1 LLLPFQSLPGCQ
13 HTGRSPVQIWCLC
26 RVAEEVAA
34 VVAASTQS
42 LHGPAQI
49 STSRLAHTCEWRRV
63 RAKNAR
69 RTTAWPGGTKFY
81 ASTHAD
87 QHISCDPGSVAF
99 RCLIVDDQRSFCEAA
114 RELLEGQGLTVVG
127 CATTS
132 AEALRSV
139 RELRPE
145 VALVDIDLGPDSGF
159 DLARRL
165 ADDVDGN
172 SPRVILVSTHDERD
186 FVKLIESSPVVGF
199 LAKTELSAERI
210 YQLLDRAAG

>member
-1 LLLPFQSLPGCQ
+1 M
-13 HTGRSPVQIWCLC
+13 
-26 RVAEEVAA
+26 
-34 VVAASTQS
+34 
-42 LHGPAQI
+42 
-49 STSRLAHTCEWRRV
+49 
-63 RAKNAR
+63 
-69 RTTAWPGGTKFY
+69 KFY

-87 QHISCDPGSVAF
+87 QHISCDPGGVAL
-99 RCLIVDDQRSFCEAA
+99 RCLIVDDQPSFCEAA

-127 CATTS
+127 CATSS

-186 FVKLIESSPVVGF
+186 FVKLIESSPAVGF

-210 YQLLDRAAG
+210 YQLLDRSAG

>member
-1 LLLPFQSLPGCQ
+1 
-13 HTGRSPVQIWCLC
+13 V
-26 RVAEEVAA
+26 VVA

-42 LHGPAQI
+42 LHRPAQI
-49 STSRLAHTCEWRRV
+49 SAPPLAHTGEAAARP
-63 RAKNAR
+63 AKKAR
-69 RTTAWPGGTKFY
+69 RTTGMARAIKFY

-87 QHISCDPGSVAF
+87 QHVSCDPGSVAL
-99 RCLIVDDQRSFCEAA
+99 RCLIVDDQPGFCEAA

-127 CATTS
+127 CATSS

-159 DLARRL
+159 DLACRL
-165 ADDVDGN
+165 ADVDGN
-172 SPRVILVSTHDERD
+172 SPRVILVSTHDERE
-186 FVKLIESSPVVGF
+186 FVKLIESSPAVGF

>member
-1 LLLPFQSLPGCQ
+1 VL
-13 HTGRSPVQIWCLC
+13 R
-26 RVAEEVAA
+26 RVAEEVVA

-49 STSRLAHTCEWRRV
+49 SASRLAHTGEAAAR
-63 RAKNAR
+63 RAKKAR
-69 RTTAWPGGTKFY
+69 RTTGTARAIKFY

-87 QHISCDPGSVAF
+87 QHISCDPGSVAL
-99 RCLIVDDQRSFCEAA
+99 RCLIVDDQLSFCEAA

-127 CATTS
+127 CATSS

-145 VALVDIDLGPDSGF
+145 IALVDIDLGPDSGL

-165 ADDVDGN
+165 AEEVDGN
-172 SPRVILVSTHDERD
+172 SPRVILVSTHDERE
-186 FVKLIESSPVVGF
+186 FVKLIESSPAVGF